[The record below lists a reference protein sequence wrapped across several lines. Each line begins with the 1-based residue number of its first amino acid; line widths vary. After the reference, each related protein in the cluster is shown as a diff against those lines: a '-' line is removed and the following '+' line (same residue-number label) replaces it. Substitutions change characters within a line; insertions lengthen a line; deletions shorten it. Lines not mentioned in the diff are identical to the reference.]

1 MKLVKL
7 SLAAA
12 LAAGALA
19 TAASA
24 APFEEVIKDVDVSGF
39 TRVRYT
45 HDRKIRPTSEDSSK
59 KNDSKWNYKAILNF
73 KTKIDDNF
81 FGVVSLRYGSDDIG
95 SGDVAS
101 ETSNTKSNIEVYQA
115 YLGYNIG
122 NTSVLVGRQVVGTFF
137 TDDMVGSGIK
147 VLNTDIEGLTLAALW
162 MDSLERD
169 PDIGSWQPLPPVGGK
184 EINDHNLYGVAAIG
198 SYDPISF
205 QVWYA
210 VLQDVTNLFAVELSG
225 NVDVTDDF
233 NLGLKGQYAFADLDN
248 DYKLIGGDD
257 SKFYAGELSTKISA
271 FDLSA
276 GYLNFST
283 DKNKVSLSSFE
294 DSGSFIK
301 PGEELLDYSFYEGK
315 NKYWFVTGGFTI
327 NDQVRIGADY
337 VKGDQEYL
345 GDKIKK
351 SEIVAR
357 IDYAYSKKLN
367 FKTWYSRAE
376 EKNGDE
382 KNKNDRIRFEAK
394 YSF

>member
-39 TRVRYT
+39 TRIRYT
-45 HDRKIRPTSEDSSK
+45 HDREVKATENS
-59 KNDSKWNYKAILNF
+59 SKWNYKAILNF

-95 SGDVAS
+95 SGDYGTK
-101 ETSNTKSNIEVYQA
+101 TSNQDSNIEVYQA

-162 MDSLERD
+162 MDSLEKD
-169 PDIGSWQPLPPVGGK
+169 DDIGSMK
-184 EINDHNLYGVAAIG
+184 EIPAVNGKNVIDHNLYGVAAIG

-248 DYKLIGGDD
+248 DYKLAGGDD
-257 SKFYAGELSTKISA
+257 SNFYAGELSTKISA

-283 DKNKVSLSSFE
+283 DKDKLSLSSFE

-301 PGEELLDYSFYEGK
+301 PGEELLNYTFYEGK
-315 NKYWFVTGGFTI
+315 NKYWFATAGFTI

-337 VKGDQEYL
+337 VKGNQEYL
-345 GDKIKK
+345 NDKIKK
-351 SEIVAR
+351 SEMVAR

-367 FKTWYSRAE
+367 FKTWYSRVE

-382 KNKNDRIRFEAK
+382 KEKNDRIRFEAK